1 VKVLGLSLAALARST
16 LSRECWELI
25 VVDDGSTDAS
35 ALVAARFADIVI
47 RLPGKPRGPAY
58 ARNRGFEA
66 SRGDVVVF
74 VDADVCV
81 HPETLGRFVALFD
94 SRPDVS
100 AIFGSYDSSPSHP
113 GVISEFRNLLHHHV
127 HQRGAGPAETFWTGL
142 GAIRREVFADLGGF
156 DEARYRHASIED
168 IELGVRL
175 RRRGHRILLDPTIQ
189 GTHLKAWTLGSMVRT
204 DFARRGVPWVALQ
217 VRDRRASASL
227 NLGWRHRVS
236 ALACVVALAAVSR
249 RRLAPAAAAMG
260 AFVGLNLAFYRLLWR
275 RGGGLGA
282 ALGVGLHGLHHLV
295 GVAAVPAGLLDAVA
309 RPGGSMSPWRPR

>member
-1 VKVLGLSLAALARST
+1 MHSSLWMKAGSAVAVTAVLALAAVSAGHAQSQGTQPGADTNISYLRGQSVVPVYQGVKVLGLSLAALARST

-35 ALVAARFADIVI
+35 ALVAARFADIVV

-66 SRGDVVVF
+66 SRGDLVVF

-81 HPETLGRFVALFD
+81 HPDTLGQFIELFD

-142 GAIRREVFADLGGF
+142 GAIR
-156 DEARYRHASIED
+156 
-168 IELGVRL
+168 
-175 RRRGHRILLDPTIQ
+175 
-189 GTHLKAWTLGSMVRT
+189 
-204 DFARRGVPWVALQ
+204 
-217 VRDRRASASL
+217 
-227 NLGWRHRVS
+227 
-236 ALACVVALAAVSR
+236 
-249 RRLAPAAAAMG
+249 
-260 AFVGLNLAFYRLLWR
+260 
-275 RGGGLGA
+275 
-282 ALGVGLHGLHHLV
+282 
-295 GVAAVPAGLLDAVA
+295 
-309 RPGGSMSPWRPR
+309 